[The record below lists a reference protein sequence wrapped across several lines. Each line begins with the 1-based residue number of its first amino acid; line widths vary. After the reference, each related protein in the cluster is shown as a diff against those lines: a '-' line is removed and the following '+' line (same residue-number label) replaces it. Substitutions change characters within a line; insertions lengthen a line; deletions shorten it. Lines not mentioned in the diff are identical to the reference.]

1 MIDWT
6 AQKRGTPRCDAPAIE
21 VVPLSVARCPNK
33 LGRYTKLGSSL
44 LVASIL
50 SGAICPAI
58 MGFIS
63 DHSNIRVAF
72 IVPLVCQ
79 AYVLYF
85 ALRGYRPVLVA
96 GSQTAELSTLK

>member
-1 MIDWT
+1 
-6 AQKRGTPRCDAPAIE
+6 
-21 VVPLSVARCPNK
+21 
-33 LGRYTKLGSSL
+33 
-44 LVASIL
+44 
-50 SGAICPAI
+50 

-72 IVPLVCQ
+72 IVPLICQ

>member
-1 MIDWT
+1 MGSRTD
-6 AQKRGTPRCDAPAIE
+6 RFFSFDY
-21 VVPLSVARCPNK
+21 VPNHLRLSIK
-33 LGRYTKLGSSL
+33 HLGRYTKLGSSL

-50 SGAICPAI
+50 GGAICPAI

-72 IVPLVCQ
+72 IVPLICQ

-85 ALRGYRPVLVA
+85 AARGYRPVPVTEA
-96 GSQTAELSTLK
+96 PAAELSTVK